1 MELIGL
7 LKIPDTKDLIIEQA
21 ELLLREEAEK
31 LAELK
36 QQKKRAYD
44 SGYREFE
51 YGENIEELNELITG
65 LYVTMRETEKAI
77 RSFWK
82 YTKEREREV
91 SLYVLLRVIDR
102 FGDDADWKLA
112 YEDGLKRKIKPRKL
126 LQEIY
131 HDLCEKGAEEKT
143 E

>member
-1 MELIGL
+1 MR
-7 LKIPDTKDLIIEQA
+7 A
-21 ELLLREEAEK
+21 SRSRER
-31 LAELK
+31 
-36 QQKKRAYD
+36 RAM
-44 SGYREFE
+44 SSS
-51 YGENIEELNELITG
+51 TG
-65 LYVTMRETEKAI
+65 RRAAATRISAFANRRSSHWLKAI

-112 YEDGLKRKIKPRKL
+112 YKDGLKRKIKPRKL